1 MIRRP
6 LILTALASAAL
17 LTLPGV
23 ASAAPNVINA
33 SPEMIADSGD
43 TAWVLACALLTL
55 LAGVPGVVLTI
66 AGGFGRTSLARI
78 VPAVTAALALATL
91 LFVLIGYAI
100 AFGIDGNAWIG
111 SISQA
116 MLNAMGTV
124 RDGTTIAETAFV
136 LSQGASALLAVT
148 LLASWL
154 APRAGRGWLLAF
166 SGLWTLIVLMPIMRW
181 VWGGGWLMAMN
192 GYDRAGGLVVFY
204 AAAVSAV
211 IALFFIG
218 KPDNEE
224 EPEATDPLLRIVGAG
239 LLLVGMMAQ
248 ASGSTLGSGDDAA
261 VATLTMLL
269 AAMTGALTAA
279 ALNRN
284 LNSGTLAGGM
294 VCGIVGI
301 AAAADTVSM
310 GSAWIIGVLVTL
322 AAHFGPRLMPQK
334 LRLIDVSG
342 TALPIAAAAKT
353 GALLLGIFLAFYPFG
368 GAGYLEGMSMG
379 GQLFAQLVTIIVT
392 ALWAVIGTTIVALS
406 VGLVLPMKAQ
416 D

>member
-6 LILTALASAAL
+6 SILTALVGATVFSL
-17 LTLPGV
+17 SSV
-23 ASAAPNVINA
+23 AVAAPNVINA

-78 VPAVTAALALATL
+78 VPAVTAALALATV
-91 LFVLIGYAI
+91 LFVLIGYTL

-111 SISQA
+111 SMSQA

-136 LSQGASALLAVT
+136 LSQGVSVLLAVT
-148 LLASWL
+148 LVASWL
-154 APRAGRGWLLAF
+154 APRAGRGWLLGFA
-166 SGLWTLIVLMPIMRW
+166 GLWTLLVLMPVMRW

-192 GYDRAGGLVVFY
+192 GYDRAGGLVIFL
-204 AAAVSAV
+204 AAAASALV
-211 IALFFIG
+211 ALVLIG
-218 KPDNEE
+218 KHDDEE
-224 EPEATDPLLRIVGAG
+224 EPEATDPLLRIIGAG

-261 VATLTMLL
+261 VATLTVLL
-269 AAMTGALTAA
+269 SAMTGALTAA

-301 AAAADTVSM
+301 AAAADTVSL
-310 GSAWIIGVLVTL
+310 GSAWIIGVLVTIV
-322 AAHFGPRLMPQK
+322 AHFGPRILPQK

-353 GALLLGIFLAFYPFG
+353 GALLLGVFLAFYPFG

-379 GQLFAQLVTIIVT
+379 SQLLAQLVAIIVT
-392 ALWAVIGTTIVALS
+392 ALWAVIGTAIVALS
-406 VGLVLPMKAQ
+406 LGLVLPMRRGE
-416 D
+416 